1 MSDNPT
7 SPAPK
12 KAATPEI
19 RAAQRWNIVWVVPVI
34 ALLLGAWL
42 LYRNFGAQGPR
53 AGVRFDTADG
63 IIAGKTEVRCRSVK
77 VGVVKKVKLASDL
90 KSVMTYLEM
99 DSDAETLLRTGTRFW
114 VVRARFSVTQFS
126 GVDTLIS
133 GSYIEL
139 DPGPPGGSL
148 QTDFVGLESPSAT
161 SHSVPGQ
168 RLLLTAEDTGS
179 LSVGSPIYYRGFEV
193 GRIEG
198 RRLERD
204 GAKVTYD
211 VFISEEYSQL
221 VRENTRFWNTSGL
234 DISAGSEGFKL
245 RTPSLQAMLSGG
257 VSFGVTPGEDPG
269 KVAQDGMDFPLYPDE
284 DAARHSAFNPRLK
297 YLLLF
302 DQTVRGL
309 TEKAPVEFRGIMIGR
324 VAGISFDLAPATG
337 DTRIPVLIEIDPALM
352 WPETA
357 REMIKP
363 DAEFLKDAV
372 TKGLRAALK
381 TGSLLTGSLFVDL
394 DYYEDTAPAKL
405 GISGEYITIPTVSSG
420 FAQMEAKL
428 SAILDKIQALPLDKA
443 IAEFAAA
450 ASEAKTTL
458 AESRAALKEI
468 ETTLAAAR
476 KTLENPQFR
485 ELPADLRKT
494 LEQLQKSVASIG
506 PDGAVQGD
514 LLRTL
519 DELRAALRAM
529 KSLTNTL
536 DEKPNSLLFGRES
549 SGNPTP
555 KAPPKSSRGSGH

>member
-1 MSDNPT
+1 MP
-7 SPAPK
+7 
-12 KAATPEI
+12 AATPEF

-34 ALLLGAWL
+34 ALLLGTWL
-42 LYRNFGAQGPR
+42 LYRNFATQGPR
-53 AGVRFDTADG
+53 AAVRFDTADG
-63 IIAGKTEVRCRSVK
+63 IVAGKTEVRCRSVK
-77 VGVVKKVKLASDL
+77 VGVVKRVKLAEDL
-90 KSVMTYLEM
+90 KSVMTYLEL
-99 DSDAETLLRTGTRFW
+99 DSDAENLLRSGTRFW
-114 VVRARFSVTQFS
+114 VVRPRFSFTEFS

-139 DPGPPGGSL
+139 DPGPPGGSP
-148 QTDFVGLESPSAT
+148 QTDFIGLESPSAT
-161 SHSVPGQ
+161 SHSVPGL
-168 RLLLTAEDTGS
+168 RLVLTAEATGS

-193 GRIEG
+193 GRIDG

-204 GAKVTYD
+204 GSKVTYD
-211 VFISEEYSQL
+211 VFISEEYSYL

-234 DISAGSEGFKL
+234 DISAGAEGFKL

-257 VSFGVTPGEDPG
+257 VSFGVTPGEEPG
-269 KVAQDGMDFPLYPDE
+269 KMAKDGMVFPLYPDE
-284 DAARHSAFNPRLK
+284 DAARHSTFNPRLR

-309 TEKAPVEFRGIMIGR
+309 AEKSPVEFRGIMIGR
-324 VAGISFDLAPATG
+324 VAEISFDLAPATG

-357 REMIKP
+357 REMTKP

-372 TKGLRAALK
+372 ANGLRASLK

-394 DYYEDTAPAKL
+394 DYYEDAAPAKL
-405 GISGEYITIPTVSSG
+405 GISGEFITIPTISSG

-428 SAILDKIQALPLDKA
+428 SAILDKIQALPIDKA
-443 IAEFAAA
+443 VTEFAAA
-450 ASEAKTTL
+450 ASEAKTSL

-468 ETTLAAAR
+468 ETTAAAAR
-476 KTLENPQFR
+476 KTLEDPQFR
-485 ELPADLRKT
+485 DLPASLRKT
-494 LEQLQKSVASIG
+494 LDELQKSVASVG

-519 DELRAALRAM
+519 DELRAALRSM
-529 KSLTNTL
+529 KTLTTTI

-555 KAPPKSSRGSGH
+555 KAPPKASSHPTGH